1 MLLVSLRLL
10 LMCCCVLWRCWGVL
24 IPYLAPDQ
32 VRARGGTKEAACAL
46 QQLGTGITDNHH
58 ATPPS
63 SSCTQLS
70 SAQAGLENNTVISHT
85 VLSLIHHGAGK
96 NFSRIIFGKQWAQRP
111 PPTHLHISTLLSL
124 SAAITCHYLSNTNIL
139 AKTNSE
145 LWRVQTLE
153 FMRRGWE
160 VGGSIPI

>member
-1 MLLVSLRLL
+1 MTRHTCRRRVGMLLVSLRLL

-32 VRARGGTKEAACAL
+32 VRARGGTKEAACAQCAL
-46 QQLGTGITDNHH
+46 QQLGTGITDNHD

-85 VLSLIHHGAGK
+85 VLSLIHHGTGK
-96 NFSRIIFGKQWAQRP
+96 NFSRNIFVICVFFDYSFIDTK
-111 PPTHLHISTLLSL
+111 
-124 SAAITCHYLSNTNIL
+124 SNSVL
-139 AKTNSE
+139 ARKNS
-145 LWRVQTLE
+145 
-153 FMRRGWE
+153 
-160 VGGSIPI
+160 S